1 MKNYAACEYWM
12 DHSLHPVLH
21 ENLFESENALLTVPR
36 AFGSLSG
43 NPTTLQ
49 LKIMEEAK
57 GYSSTHGKGF
67 DNMILI
73 DERTGKHNWVI
84 SSFIPGKRPTKKI

>member
-1 MKNYAACEYWM
+1 M

-36 AFGSLSG
+36 AFGSLAG

-73 DERTGKHNWVI
+73 DERTGKHN
-84 SSFIPGKRPTKKI
+84 